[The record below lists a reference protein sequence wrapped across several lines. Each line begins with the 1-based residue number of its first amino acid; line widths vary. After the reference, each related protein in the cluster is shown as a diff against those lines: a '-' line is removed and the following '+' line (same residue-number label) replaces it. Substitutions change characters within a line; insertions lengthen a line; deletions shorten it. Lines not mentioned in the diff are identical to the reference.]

1 MSGPYDRKPILIA
14 LHERNFTMTELARS
28 AAADGTPLGS
38 SDAFKTQA
46 ERRAELHWMRT
57 IATMLL
63 VLMSAIYLAVRRAP
77 ASWIWGSLS
86 QRVRR
91 SRHGGG
97 VR

>member
-1 MSGPYDRKPILIA
+1 VSGPYDRKPILIA

-46 ERRAELHWMRT
+46 ERRAELRWMRT

-63 VLMSAIYLAVRRAP
+63 VLMSAIYLAVRRA
-77 ASWIWGSLS
+77 S
-86 QRVRR
+86 
-91 SRHGGG
+91 
-97 VR
+97 

>member
-1 MSGPYDRKPILIA
+1 VSGPYDRGPILIA

-46 ERRAELHWMRT
+46 ERRAELRWMRT

-63 VLMSAIYLAVRRAP
+63 VLMSAIYLAVRRAT
-77 ASWIWGSLS
+77 S
-86 QRVRR
+86 
-91 SRHGGG
+91 
-97 VR
+97 